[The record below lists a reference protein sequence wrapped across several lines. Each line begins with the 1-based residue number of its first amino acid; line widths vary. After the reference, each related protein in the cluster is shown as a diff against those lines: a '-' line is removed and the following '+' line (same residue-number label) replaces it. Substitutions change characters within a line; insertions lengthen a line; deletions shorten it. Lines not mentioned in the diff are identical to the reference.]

1 MMSGGCVLAAF
12 YVHDRNYTI
21 GSRSPAV
28 TLLFSLSRYR
38 NTTGLKT
45 GQQPATEKSVEKQ
58 LSKPTIQLKG
68 LKGQD
73 LLNLTSFISFVLNL
87 SKTLATYSL
96 EYTEILFKRRVIKIA
111 EALDVGK
118 EGISFLGKD

>member
-1 MMSGGCVLAAF
+1 MGVLAAF

-21 GSRSPAV
+21 GSR
-28 TLLFSLSRYR
+28 RYR

-73 LLNLTSFISFVLNL
+73 LLNLTSFVLNL